1 MTKNLS
7 DIDKTKRSLNDITQD
22 IEKWERIHLQ
32 LLKIEDIEVI
42 KYRVHEKIL
51 DLESIQ
57 FILKSHLRKMGGR

>member
-22 IEKWERIHLQ
+22 IEKWERIHQQ
-32 LLKIEDIEVI
+32 LLKIENIDVI
-42 KYRVHEKIL
+42 KYRVHEKVL